1 MRDGAHLPVAKHLRC
16 QHYAE
21 QARNGEHFL
30 FPGPG
35 LLQNDLC
42 AAGIWQGA
50 GFSAIIYIAALSGIS
65 PELYEAAKIDG
76 AGRWSQLR
84 YITFPSLVPT
94 IIIMLLLNLGSI
106 LTADFG
112 KILLLYNP
120 TIYETADVLNTYV
133 YRKGLIDNN
142 YSYATAVGLFQAVI
156 GFVLV
161 YVANYLSKKANQT
174 SLW

>member
-1 MRDGAHLPVAKHLRC
+1 
-16 QHYAE
+16 
-21 QARNGEHFL
+21 
-30 FPGPG
+30 
-35 LLQNDLC
+35 
-42 AAGIWQGA
+42 
-50 GFSAIIYIAALSGIS
+50 
-65 PELYEAAKIDG
+65 
-76 AGRWSQLR
+76 
-84 YITFPSLVPT
+84 
-94 IIIMLLLNLGSI
+94 MLLLNLGSI

>member
-1 MRDGAHLPVAKHLRC
+1 M
-16 QHYAE
+16 
-21 QARNGEHFL
+21 
-30 FPGPG
+30 
-35 LLQNDLC
+35 
-42 AAGIWQGA
+42 
-50 GFSAIIYIAALSGIS
+50 
-65 PELYEAAKIDG
+65 
-76 AGRWSQLR
+76 
-84 YITFPSLVPT
+84 
-94 IIIMLLLNLGSI
+94 NLGSI